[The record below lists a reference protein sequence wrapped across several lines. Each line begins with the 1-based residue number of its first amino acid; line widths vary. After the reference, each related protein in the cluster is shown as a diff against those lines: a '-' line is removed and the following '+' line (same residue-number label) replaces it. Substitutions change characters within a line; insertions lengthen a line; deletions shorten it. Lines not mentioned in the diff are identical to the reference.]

1 MCKSATLWHTAPVFK
16 SPTSQHDPRWQQL
29 SQVRLRGIPAD
40 VRPWLLDEQS
50 LTERLIQAS
59 GGTFRGQRLTQG
71 WQRPLL
77 SERRLLGIP
86 QGQWALVREVAL
98 RCFDEPWVYA
108 RSVIPA
114 PTLNG
119 RLRRLR
125 RLQDRSLGALLF
137 QQASLRREEFQVA
150 LLPSH
155 SRFIHPG
162 LRQESPAWAR
172 RSCFRLFGHTLLVS
186 EVFLERFQAS

>member
-1 MCKSATLWHTAPVFK
+1 MCKSATLWHTAAVFR
-16 SPTSQHDPRWQQL
+16 SPANRQDPQWQRL
-29 SQVRLRGIPAD
+29 PQVGRRRLPAGA
-40 VRPWLLDEQS
+40 RSWLLDEQS

-59 GGTFRGQRLTQG
+59 GGAFRVQRLSQG

-98 RCFDEPWVYA
+98 RCFDQPWVYA

-119 RLRRLR
+119 QLRRLR

-137 QQASLRREEFQVA
+137 QQAALQREEFELA
-150 LLPSH
+150 LLPPH
-155 SRFIHPG
+155 SPFIHPT

-186 EVFLERFQAS
+186 EVFLERFQAR